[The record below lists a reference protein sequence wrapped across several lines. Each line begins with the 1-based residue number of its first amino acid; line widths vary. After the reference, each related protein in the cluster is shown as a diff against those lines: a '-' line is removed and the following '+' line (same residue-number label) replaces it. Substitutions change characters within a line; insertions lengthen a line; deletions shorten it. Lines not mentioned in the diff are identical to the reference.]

1 MPMTIIRWLC
11 LVGYYGFAR
20 YLPASDH
27 RYAKWARVVRRA
39 CCRGLF
45 AEMGRNVNVERSA
58 FFGDGRSI
66 RIGDHSG
73 LGINSRMFGPVTLG
87 RHVMMGPD
95 VIVLT
100 FNHRCDRL
108 DIPMSCQGG
117 TEPNPVV
124 IGDDVWIGA
133 RVIILPGVTIGQ
145 GAVIGAGSVVSKN
158 VDAFAVVAG
167 NPARVI
173 RYRNQPTVPPAEKIP
188 GSIEEPVGI
197 GPGSPA
203 GSRGTRA

>member
-1 MPMTIIRWLC
+1 MTIARWVY

-27 RYAKWARVVRRA
+27 RYAKWARVVRRV

-45 AEMGRNVNVERSA
+45 TEMGLNVNVERSA
-58 FFGDGRSI
+58 FFGDGRNI

-73 LGINSRMFGPVTLG
+73 LGINSRLLGPVTLG

-100 FNHRCDRL
+100 SNHGFERL
-108 DIPMSCQGG
+108 DVPMSRQGG
-117 TEPNPVV
+117 TEHAPVV

-145 GAVIGAGSVVSKN
+145 GAVIGAGSVVSRN

-173 RYRNQPTVPPAEKIP
+173 RYRNQPAQSSTETSSVIS
-188 GSIEEPVGI
+188 GDPVGV
-197 GPGSPA
+197 GQNPPPM
-203 GSRGTRA
+203 GSR